1 MGSLSSF
8 INLIFGFILTNF
20 YKIVVGIVLTAISAG
35 AFYVTLLSIKKLKI
49 EVFPYYPFDKFFPQS
64 GSWSVLYFLIIIL
77 LLGALIF
84 FISRGGFYLA
94 PA

>member
-8 INLIFGFILTNF
+8 INLVFGFVLTND
-20 YKIVVGIVLTAISAG
+20 YKIIVGLVLVAITAAS
-35 AFYVTLLSIKKLKI
+35 FYVTLLSIKKLKI
-49 EVFPYYPFDKFFPQS
+49 EVFPYYPFDKFFPES

-77 LLGALIF
+77 LLGTLIF
-84 FISRGGFYLA
+84 LISRGGFYLA

>member
-8 INLIFGFILTNF
+8 INLVFGFILANS
-20 YKIVVGIVLTAISAG
+20 YKIIIGAVLSLTSAA
-35 AFYVTLLSIKKLKI
+35 AFYATLLSIRKLKI
-49 EVFPYYPFDKFFPQS
+49 EVFPYYPFDKFFPQA

-77 LLGALIF
+77 LLGVLIF
-84 FISRGGFYLA
+84 LISKGGFYLA